1 MKHQSALP
9 QQRKTILTKDE
20 FLQINKKSA
29 HEHVLTELS
38 AYGPFIE
45 KDQYLICGDNI
56 FEYIS
61 PQVYVSN
68 LCGSGNNSAVVVKE
82 FIGEGWLRHGRKD

>member
-9 QQRKTILTKDE
+9 QHRKTILTKDE
-20 FLQINKKSA
+20 FFQINKKSA
-29 HEHVLTELS
+29 HEQVLTELR
-38 AYGPFIE
+38 AYGTYIE

-56 FEYIS
+56 IEYIS
-61 PQVYVSN
+61 PQVHVSN

-82 FIGEGWLRHGRKD
+82 FIVEGLLRHG